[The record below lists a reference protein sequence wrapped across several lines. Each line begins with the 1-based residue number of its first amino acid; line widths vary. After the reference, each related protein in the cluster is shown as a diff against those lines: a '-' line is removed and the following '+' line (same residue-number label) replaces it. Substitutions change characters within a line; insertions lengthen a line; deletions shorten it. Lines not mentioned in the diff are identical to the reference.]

1 MYSPTLNGSSGL
13 SKSSSINLDVD
24 ISGAEES
31 VPASSNTAAAVS
43 EVPSS
48 YRIPVNSSLDDR
60 TMISDSRYSKYDCR
74 NNSNTGASSL
84 IYSGRR
90 LGSRVDN
97 LSTMCFS
104 CAIYESYLVL
114 YTSYC

>member
-1 MYSPTLNGSSGL
+1 MYSPTENGSISP
-13 SKSSSINLDVD
+13 SCINLDVN
-24 ISGAEES
+24 ISGAEVS
-31 VPASSNTAAAVS
+31 VPSSISTEEAVS

-48 YRIPVNSSLDDR
+48 YRIPVNSPFDAR